1 MKHLVGSGMFI
12 LLNSATNILR
22 EYLTLFELTEVMRQ
36 KDDKQFA
43 ELLNHL
49 REGKHQRRYSY
60 FETKTFEYNTRK

>member
-1 MKHLVGSGMFI
+1 MKHLVGSDMFI

-43 ELLNHL
+43 ELLNLL
-49 REGKHQRRYSY
+49 RER
-60 FETKTFEYNTRK
+60 ENTLKPIWSF